1 MAVEHSDLCGEGVL
15 WEQSLLAKQSTRF
28 LKDRIAS
35 IAGKP
40 CSHKKF
46 HDYRYGV
53 RLEKVYFFISAE
65 HAALYASC

>member
-1 MAVEHSDLCGEGVL
+1 M

-28 LKDRIAS
+28 LKDRIVS
-35 IAGKP
+35 IASKL
-40 CSHKKF
+40 CSHRKS
-46 HDYRYGV
+46 HDHRYGV